1 MLETRDTILVIIL
14 ITVLGYYLQS
24 GPKIGNFLSS
34 SHVETFVNDGIV
46 VVDNLFTPEEFEVV
60 SKELMWR
67 VDNRP
72 DDVRAEDL
80 LNLHHNDSYIMGTSQ
95 FVTII
100 NQNPHPR
107 PGQTPQLSERG
118 LPAAL
123 QPPLEAVLLED
134 PVQAAGA
141 EHRDPVASG
150 QPERELL
157 SREQKQNAVVI
168 GQQVL
173 AAVAHEGG
181 HTLARSG

>member
-46 VVDNLFTPEEFEVV
+46 VVDNLYTPEEFEVV

-72 DDVRAEDL
+72 EDVRAEDL

-95 FVTII
+95 FVTNVII
-100 NQNPHPR
+100 KTHIPDLARHPNSVSAASQLLSSPR
-107 PGQTPQLSERG
+107 LRLFSTRILCKLPGQSIEIPWHQ
-118 LPAAL
+118 
-123 QPPLEAVLLED
+123 V
-134 PVQAAGA
+134 
-141 EHRDPVASG
+141 
-150 QPERELL
+150 
-157 SREQKQNAVVI
+157 SRKGNYYHVN
-168 GQQVL
+168 
-173 AAVAHEGG
+173 
-181 HTLARSG
+181 RNRMP